1 MNTGMVRYRKQKQRS
16 GHLLDYNSLFFL
28 GKFLSWNIQ
37 NVLAFS
43 ISNVQFYCFIFLFS
57 FQISDYSSF
66 ELTLDVPALN
76 FFLSLHEI
84 TSPFISRWAF
94 HYHATG
100 REKETLCF
108 GGFTVF
114 ICSLFIYALFI
125 FQSHKL
131 QLQGETEIIYRLLNA
146 SIPKCFSFRVRIKN
160 YMQIVK

>member
-100 REKETLCF
+100 REKETLLWRLYCIYM
-108 GGFTVF
+108 FTF
-114 ICSLFIYALFI
+114 HICLIYFSESQTSATGWNRNNI
-125 FQSHKL
+125 Q
-131 QLQGETEIIYRLLNA
+131 A
-146 SIPKCFSFRVRIKN
+146 PKCLYSQMLLFPS
-160 YMQIVK
+160 